1 MKVLKSSFAALI
13 LTAALS
19 ASAFAQPLGGLG
31 TALSLVEGQTQPPA
45 GAPKPQTP
53 TQPPATP
60 PAAAQPAPKPATPPV
75 PFPQDAKIAFID
87 VNAVAG
93 NSAAG
98 KEASKKLSA
107 LNDKKLAE
115 INEKN
120 KQLQALQTKLN
131 TGGSVLNETARDQLA
146 KDIDRMQRDIQF
158 TQQNAQAEMNEL
170 TNDLQGEFQKK
181 LLPVIE
187 EIAKEKGLHAVFSI
201 ADSGAAYVHPGL
213 NITDEVVKRLD
224 AKK

>member
-1 MKVLKSSFAALI
+1 MRVVKLTTIVSALG
-13 LTAALS
+13 LALS
-19 ASAFAQPLGGLG
+19 VPVFAQTPP
-31 TALSLVEGQTQPPA
+31 TQ

-53 TQPPATP
+53 AQPPATP
-60 PAAAQPAPKPATPPV
+60 PAATQPAPKPAAPPV

-87 VNAVAG
+87 INAIAG
-93 NSAAG
+93 TSVSG

-131 TGGSVLNETARDQLA
+131 TGGSVLNDTARAQLE
-146 KDIDRMQRDIQF
+146 KDIDRLQRDIQF
-158 TQQNAQAEMNEL
+158 TQQNAQAEMQEL
-170 TNDLQGEFQKK
+170 TNDLQAEFQKK
-181 LLPVIE
+181 LLPIIE
-187 EIAKEKGLHAVFSI
+187 EVAKEKNLHAVFSI

>member
-19 ASAFAQPLGGLG
+19 ASAFAQ
-31 TALSLVEGQTQPPA
+31 TQPPA

-53 TQPPATP
+53 AQP
-60 PAAAQPAPKPATPPV
+60 PAAAQPAPKPATPPA

-87 VNAVAG
+87 INAIAG
-93 NSAAG
+93 TSVSG
-98 KEASKKLSA
+98 KEASKKLAA

-131 TGGSVLNETARDQLA
+131 TGGSVLNDTARDQLG
-146 KDIDRMQRDIQF
+146 KDIDRLQRDIQF
-158 TQQNAQAEMNEL
+158 TQQNAQAEMQEL
-170 TNDLQGEFQKK
+170 QNDLQAEFQKK
-181 LLPVIE
+181 LLPIIE
-187 EIAKEKGLHAVFSI
+187 EVAKEKNLHAVFSI